1 MSEKK
6 KMRPITKFFIGA
18 GVGTVIGLIFLLV
31 VLGINGQ
38 LEFHSFGSEPIAG
51 QNESNEI
58 LPVESF
64 SEGYAVVKL
73 GGQFGYIDT
82 KGNLAIPIQFDEAES
97 FKNGIA
103 KVKINNGDEVYDAYI
118 NTTGQVVFDYRDY
131 EDKYTE
137 IYNCSEGLIGV
148 SKYFEGSYNQEPYTA
163 YGYIN
168 LQGEEV
174 IPLQREWSFWP
185 EWKYSSYEEYLDI
198 STHPDDAPMD
208 FHEGGAF
215 VCWNDG
221 NDVWALINTSGGI
234 INDSIYLEELRQHFS
249 NGIAI
254 VVPEDGRSKRNFY
267 LLTSDGRETNV
278 DTIQQGGLKFGRYEE
293 GLIAYYD
300 YGGLNLKDTRE
311 EHLTQGYI
319 NEQGK
324 LVIDFSEYSE
334 CELSDFSDGMAPI
347 IFIGKDGKE
356 YCTYLDKSGQFL
368 IEPQSKYV
376 YEPIIGGYGTWL
388 EVGTDTIYIVD
399 ENFNIL
405 TDGISIDTSFG
416 VDNFSDGYFLT
427 KINGK
432 ETFIDINGN
441 PLEISKE

>member
-174 IPLQREWSFWP
+174 IPLQSEWSFWP

-221 NDVWALINTSGGI
+221 NDVWALINTSGRI
-234 INDSIYLEELRQHFS
+234 INDSLFFEELEQHFS

-254 VVPEDGRSKRNFY
+254 ALPTDNN
-267 LLTSDGRETNV
+267 TNSQV
-278 DTIQQGGLKFGRYEE
+278 KLIHINGQQTFVEAEHGTITAGKYKE
-293 GLIAYYD
+293 GLISYQD
-300 YGGLNLKDTRE
+300 YGIYLRFGNE
-311 EHLTQGYI
+311 EKEMIGGYI
-319 NEQGK
+319 NSSGEM
-324 LVIDFSEYSE
+324 VINLSEYDDYRI
-334 CELSDFSDGMAPI
+334 SDFSDGMAPI
-347 IFIGKDGKE
+347 IFTGKDGKE

-376 YEPIIGGYGTWL
+376 YGPMIGGYGIWL

-399 ENFNIL
+399 KNFNIL
-405 TDGISIDTSFG
+405 TNGISIDTSFG